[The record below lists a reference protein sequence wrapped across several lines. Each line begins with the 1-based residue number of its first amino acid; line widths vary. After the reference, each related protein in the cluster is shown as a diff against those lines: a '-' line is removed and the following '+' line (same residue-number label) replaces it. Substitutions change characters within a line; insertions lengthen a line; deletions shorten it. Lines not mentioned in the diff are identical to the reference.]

1 MPGSRYNLRLLSF
14 QLSEFRNML
23 IAATIFSGFYVT
35 CLAGNLLAIVV
46 VIHVDGVAV
55 VGVVGHSI
63 IAAAIAA
70 IVIIVSLGIR
80 RRSQDNRARSRRR
93 GRGGGHG
100 VLLQLLIFPGDGPL
114 LFGLVDG
121 LSLALDNVDFH
132 LDAMQLG
139 CNGL

>member
-1 MPGSRYNLRLLSF
+1 M
-14 QLSEFRNML
+14 
-23 IAATIFSGFYVT
+23 
-35 CLAGNLLAIVV
+35 AIVV

-55 VGVVGHSI
+55 VGHSI
-63 IAAAIAA
+63 IVAAIAA

-80 RRSQDNRARSRRR
+80 RRSQDNRCRSRRR
-93 GRGGGHG
+93 RGHR
-100 VLLQLLIFPGDGPL
+100 VLQQLLILPGDGPL

-132 LDAMQLG
+132 LDAVQLG

>member
-55 VGVVGHSI
+55 VGHSI
-63 IAAAIAA
+63 I
-70 IVIIVSLGIR
+70 G
-80 RRSQDNRARSRRR
+80 
-93 GRGGGHG
+93 
-100 VLLQLLIFPGDGPL
+100 LQITLPTKAQFIFW
-114 LFGLVDG
+114 
-121 LSLALDNVDFH
+121 
-132 LDAMQLG
+132 
-139 CNGL
+139 